1 MDGEDTPMTVPII
14 TFFNNKGGVGKT
26 SLVYHV
32 AWMLAESG
40 RHVLAAD
47 LDPQA
52 NLTAAFLQ
60 EELLEN
66 LWNHDER
73 KSTVFRCVAPLTRAG
88 DIEAPQL
95 SEVSPSLFLL
105 PGDLAL
111 SGFEDTLSS
120 EWPNCL
126 GSGGLYRAFRVETA
140 FWQVLQLG
148 AAKCGAEFILVDVGP
163 SLGAINR
170 AALIA
175 TDFVVVPLGADLF
188 SQQGLRNLGPTLRT
202 WRKDWDTR
210 RNHWTDREFDIPF
223 GSMEPIG
230 YILQQ
235 YIERSSR
242 PVQAY
247 ARWTNTMPFE
257 YAIHVIG
264 KKRISQKLT
273 PDSDPN
279 CIATIRHYR
288 SLVPLGQNARK
299 PIFNLTP
306 ADGAIGSHAASAKRA
321 YEEFHNLSREIIAR
335 ASPDEEN
342 TGKASPESAAAG

>member
-1 MDGEDTPMTVPII
+1 MSVPVI

-40 RHVLAAD
+40 REVMVAD

-52 NLTAAFLQ
+52 NLTAAFLSEKELEVLWDGTG
-60 EELLEN
+60 EEGN
-66 LWNHDER
+66 
-73 KSTVFRCVAPLTRAG
+73 TIARCLAPLTRTG
-88 DIEAPQL
+88 DIRPPGL
-95 SEVSPSLFLL
+95 RKILPSLSFL

-111 SGFEDTLSS
+111 SGFEDTLSA
-120 EWPNCL
+120 EWPNCR
-126 GSGGLYRAFRVETA
+126 GNEDGLYRAFRVETA
-140 FWQVLQLG
+140 FWQVLQKG
-148 AAKCGAEFILVDVGP
+148 ADTSGAELILVDVGP

-188 SQQGLRNLGPTLRT
+188 SRQGLRNLGPTLRS
-202 WRKDWDTR
+202 WREVWAKARENWKDP
-210 RNHWTDREFDIPF
+210 EFELPS
-223 GSMEPIG
+223 GSMKPIG

-247 ARWTNTMPFE
+247 ARWTEEMPSE
-257 YAIHVIG
+257 YAIHVLNK
-264 KKRISQKLT
+264 KKRSNVSLE
-273 PDSDPN
+273 DDPN

-288 SLVPLGQNARK
+288 SLVPLGQQVRK

-321 YEEFHNLSREIIAR
+321 RADFQQLSKKILAR
-335 ASPDEEN
+335 TGPGKRGAKKSP
-342 TGKASPESAAAG
+342 PRSAATG